1 MRLLVRHLKSSGVV
15 SSETHAI
22 DAVHFE
28 PNGGPCVLT
37 LRDPLDWSDRR
48 SHMEA
53 LLTKLWFYLDY
64 IDEADLVVAFPKAIG
79 REVVIEIAAL
89 HPLPAFDGD
98 FIGEMKAICELY
110 HVKLRYRPIDPV
122 PDSAG

>member
-1 MRLLVRHLKSSGVV
+1 MRLRVRHLKTSGVAL
-15 SSETHAI
+15 SATQAI

-48 SHMEA
+48 AHLEA
-53 LLTKLWFYLDY
+53 LLNKLWFYLDY
-64 IDEADLVVAFPKAIG
+64 IDDADLVVAFPKAIG
-79 REVVIEIAAL
+79 RQVMIEIEAI

-98 FIGEMKAICELY
+98 FIGELRAICALY

>member
-1 MRLLVRHLKSSGVV
+1 MRLRVSYLKSSGVV
-15 SSETHAI
+15 SSETQAI

-28 PNGGPCVLT
+28 TNGGPCVLT
-37 LRDPLDWSDRR
+37 LRDPWDWSDRR
-48 SHMEA
+48 SHLEA
-53 LLTKLWFYLDY
+53 LLNKLWFYFDY

-79 REVVIEIAAL
+79 RELMIEIDAL

-98 FIGEMKAICELY
+98 FIGELKAICALY